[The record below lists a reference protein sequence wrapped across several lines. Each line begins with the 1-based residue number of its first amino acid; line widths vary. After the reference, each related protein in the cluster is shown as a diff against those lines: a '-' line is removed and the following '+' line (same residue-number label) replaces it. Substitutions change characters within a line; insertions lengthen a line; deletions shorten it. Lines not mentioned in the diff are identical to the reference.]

1 MRWHIVS
8 QEGNPKEKGFYFVIK
23 KNYGHDEFLMTD
35 RKWMGKKWSRYR
47 SIDVYA
53 WIGFDEIR
61 KAGME
66 ALLRKTIDGGKK

>member
-1 MRWHIVS
+1 
-8 QEGNPKEKGFYFVIK
+8 
-23 KNYGHDEFLMTD
+23 MTD

-66 ALLRKTIDGGKK
+66 ALLRRTIDGGKK